1 MQTTN
6 VLRRDGDAPDAKATT
21 PSRPGSLKLYLA
33 GAQATEAPPLGPAIG
48 QAGIGVHQF
57 CAAFNEATRD
67 RAGEL
72 VVALVKP
79 LPWSQFELELT
90 SPRPAESCPG
100 SEIDALFDVQLAR
113 AEKDKEFDY
122 QWAPGDISRY
132 RIKPRVVTGAVSG
145 AGEIIRL
152 WMLLEWGNRSLVA
165 DADGFFGVAE
175 IRHGVYR
182 FGLLFDDVAHALEQL

>member
-6 VLRRDGDAPDAKATT
+6 VLRHDDPPT
-21 PSRPGSLKLYLA
+21 SRKKRRTPGSLKLYLA

-72 VVALVKP
+72 VVALVTP
-79 LPWSQFELELT
+79 LAWSQFDLELVT
-90 SPRPAESCPG
+90 PKPAEARPG
-100 SEIDALFDVQLAR
+100 SEISALFDLQLAR

-132 RIKPRVVTGAVSG
+132 RVRPKIVQGAVAG

-152 WMLLEWGNRSLVA
+152 WMMLEWGQRSIVA

-175 IRHGVYR
+175 LRHGIHR